1 MSNVENISVPSISQ
15 GASARQLARLERN
28 EKLALF
34 AFLLPALALLSVFFL
49 YPMLSFLAQSI
60 FDPDFTLE
68 HFNKAFGRPVYL
80 KILLKTLKIS
90 AWTTL
95 FCFAI
100 GYPIAFVM
108 AQATGKTK
116 MLIITFVL
124 IPFWTSVLVRM
135 FAWMAL
141 LGRDGVINRALIHLG
156 LIDQPLEMLFTQFA
170 VLVGMVHYMLP
181 YMILPIYAVMMG
193 IPKNLMDAAA
203 NLGAPPLKTFSRIY
217 FPLSL
222 PGIGAGGL
230 LVFIISMGFYVT
242 PAILGGARDV
252 LLAQIIEQQIS
263 DTLNWGFA
271 AALSVVLLTVT
282 IVLFIFYDRLMSPEK
297 VYGGD

>member
-1 MSNVENISVPSISQ
+1 MSDIASISISQ
-15 GASARQLARLERN
+15 GASAKQLARLERN

-34 AFLLPALALLSVFFL
+34 VFLFPALALLLVFFL
-49 YPMLSFLAQSI
+49 YPMVTFLAQGL

-80 KILLKTLKIS
+80 KILWKTLKIS

-95 FCFAI
+95 LCFVI
-100 GYPIAFVM
+100 GYPVAFTM
-108 AQATGKTK
+108 AHATGKTK

-141 LGRDGVINRALIHLG
+141 MGRDGVINRALLQTG
-156 LIDQPLEMLFTQFA
+156 LIDQPMEMLFTQFA

-181 YMILPIYAVMMG
+181 YMILPIYAVMTG

-203 NLGAPPLKTFSRIY
+203 NLGAPPAKTFWRIY

-242 PAILGGARDV
+242 PALLGGSKDV
-252 LLAQIIEQQIS
+252 MLAQIIEQQIS

-271 AALSVVLLTVT
+271 AALSAILLGVT
-282 IVLFIFYDRLMSPEK
+282 IVLFIFYDRLISPEK
-297 VYGGD
+297 IYGES

>member
-1 MSNVENISVPSISQ
+1 MSEAVNISTSQ
-15 GASARQLARLERN
+15 AASEKQLARLERN

-34 AFLLPALALLSVFFL
+34 AFVLPALALLSVFFL
-49 YPMLSFLAQSI
+49 YPMVSFLAQSI

-68 HFNKAFGRPVYL
+68 HFRKAFGRPVYL
-80 KILLKTLKIS
+80 KILWRTLKIS

-95 FCFAI
+95 LCFVL
-100 GYPIAFVM
+100 GYPVAFVM
-108 AQATGKTK
+108 AHARGKTK

-141 LGRDGVINRALIHLG
+141 LGRDGVINRALIHMG
-156 LIDQPLEMLFTQFA
+156 LINQPLEMLFTQFA

-203 NLGAPPLKTFSRIY
+203 NLGAPPHQTFWRIY

-252 LLAQIIEQQIS
+252 MLAQIIEQQIS

-271 AALSVVLLTVT
+271 AALSAILLSVT

-297 VYGGD
+297 IYGKD

>member
-1 MSNVENISVPSISQ
+1 MTDIAGISALQ
-15 GASARQLARLERN
+15 GASEKDLSKLERN

-34 AFLLPALALLSVFFL
+34 AFLAPALFLLAVFFL
-49 YPMLSFLAQSI
+49 YPMVSFLAQSI
-60 FDPDFTLE
+60 FDPNFTLE
-68 HFNKAFGRPVYL
+68 HFSKAVGRPVYL

-90 AWTTL
+90 AWTTIL
-95 FCFAI
+95 CFAI
-100 GYPIAFVM
+100 GYPVAFVM
-108 AQATGKTK
+108 AHATGKMKIT
-116 MLIITFVL
+116 IIAFVL

-141 LGRDGVINRALIHLG
+141 LGRDGVINRALFHIG
-156 LIDQPLEMLFTQFA
+156 LIDQPVEMLFTQFA

-181 YMILPIYAVMMG
+181 YMILPIYAVMTG
-193 IPKNLMDAAA
+193 IPRNLMDAAA
-203 NLGAPPLKTFSRIY
+203 NLGAPPGKVFWWVY

-242 PAILGGARDV
+242 PALLGGAKDV
-252 LLAQIIEQQIS
+252 MLAQIIEQQIS

-271 AALSVVLLTVT
+271 AALSAILLAVT
-282 IVLFIFYDRLMSPEK
+282 IVLFFFYDRLISPEK
-297 VYGGD
+297 IYGGE

>member
-1 MSNVENISVPSISQ
+1 MTDMVNIPAPHA
-15 GASARQLARLERN
+15 ASAKQLAKLERN

-34 AFLLPALALLSVFFL
+34 GFMVPALALLAVFFL
-49 YPMLSFLAQSI
+49 YPMISFLAQSL
-60 FDPDFTLE
+60 FDPQFTTE
-68 HFNKAFGRPVYL
+68 HFDKTFGRPVYM
-80 KILLKTLKIS
+80 KILWKTLRIS
-90 AWTTL
+90 AYTTIL
-95 FCFAI
+95 CFII
-100 GYPIAFVM
+100 GYPVAFMM
-108 AQATGKTK
+108 AHAKGKTK
-116 MLIITFVL
+116 MVIVVFVL

-141 LGRDGVINRALIHLG
+141 LGRDGVINRALMHLH
-156 LIDQPLEMLFTQFA
+156 ITDEPISMLFTQFA

-181 YMILPIYAVMMG
+181 YMILPVFAVMTG
-193 IPKNLMDAAA
+193 IPKNLMDAAS
-203 NLGAPPLKTFSRIY
+203 NLGASPLRVFTRVY

-242 PAILGGARDV
+242 PALLGGPQDV

-271 AALSVVLLTVT
+271 AALSTVLLGVT
-282 IVLFIFYDRLMSPEK
+282 IVLYFFYDRLISPEK
-297 VYGGD
+297 IYGGE

>member
-1 MSNVENISVPSISQ
+1 MADLAGISALQ
-15 GASARQLARLERN
+15 GASQKELSKLERN

-34 AFLLPALALLSVFFL
+34 AFLAPALLLLVVFFA
-49 YPMLSFLAQSI
+49 YPLVSFLSQSI
-60 FDPDFTLE
+60 FDPNLTLE
-68 HFNKAFGRPVYL
+68 HFDKAVGRPVYL

-90 AWTTL
+90 AWTTIL
-95 FCFAI
+95 CFAI
-100 GYPIAFVM
+100 GYPVAFVM
-108 AQATGKTK
+108 AHATGKMKIT
-116 MLIITFVL
+116 IIAFVL

-141 LGRDGVINRALIHLG
+141 LGRDGVINRALFHLG
-156 LIDQPLEMLFTQFA
+156 LIDQPVEMLFTQFA

-181 YMILPIYAVMMG
+181 YMILPIYAVMTG
-193 IPKNLMDAAA
+193 IPRNLMDAAA
-203 NLGAPPLKTFSRIY
+203 NLGAPPRKVFWRVY

-242 PAILGGARDV
+242 PALLGGAKDV
-252 LLAQIIEQQIS
+252 MLAQIIEQQIS

-271 AALSVVLLTVT
+271 AALSAILLAVT
-282 IVLFIFYDRLMSPEK
+282 IVLFVFYDRLISPEK
-297 VYGGD
+297 IYGGD

>member
-1 MSNVENISVPSISQ
+1 MTDLANISALRRVSEKELSK
-15 GASARQLARLERN
+15 LERN

-34 AFLLPALALLSVFFL
+34 AFLTPALFLLAVFFL

-60 FDPDFTLE
+60 FDPNFTLE
-68 HFNKAFGRPVYL
+68 HFSKAAGRPVYL

-90 AWTTL
+90 AWTTIL
-95 FCFAI
+95 CFVI
-100 GYPIAFVM
+100 GYPVAFVM
-108 AQATGKTK
+108 AHATGKMK
-116 MLIITFVL
+116 IAIIAFVL

-141 LGRDGVINRALIHLG
+141 LGRDGVINRALFHMG
-156 LIDQPLEMLFTQFA
+156 LIDQPVEMLFTQFA

-181 YMILPIYAVMMG
+181 YMILPVYAVMTG
-193 IPKNLMDAAA
+193 IPRNLMDAAS
-203 NLGAPPLKTFSRIY
+203 NLGAPPHKVFWRVY

-242 PAILGGARDV
+242 PALLGGAQDV
-252 LLAQIIEQQIS
+252 MLAQIIEQQIS

-271 AALSVVLLTVT
+271 AALSAILLVVT
-282 IVLFIFYDRLMSPEK
+282 IVLFLFYDRLISPEK
-297 VYGGD
+297 IYGGE

>member
-1 MSNVENISVPSISQ
+1 MTDMARTAVPRS
-15 GASARQLARLERN
+15 ASARQLARLERN

-34 AFLLPALALLSVFFL
+34 AFLVPALGLLVIFFL
-49 YPMLSFLAQSI
+49 YPLVSFLAQGL
-60 FDPDFTLE
+60 FDPGFTTE
-68 HFNKAFGRPVYL
+68 HFDKAFGRPVYM
-80 KILLKTLKIS
+80 KILWKTLRIS
-90 AWTTL
+90 AYTTIL
-95 FCFAI
+95 CFVI
-100 GYPIAFVM
+100 GYPVAFVM
-108 AQATGKTK
+108 AHATGKTK
-116 MLIITFVL
+116 MLIVVFVL

-141 LGRDGVINRALIHLG
+141 LGRDGVINRALMHLN
-156 LIDQPLEMLFTQFA
+156 ITDEPISMLFTQFA

-181 YMILPIYAVMMG
+181 YMILPVFAVMTG
-193 IPKNLMDAAA
+193 IPKNLMDAAS
-203 NLGAPPLKTFSRIY
+203 NLGASPLRVFTRVY

-242 PAILGGARDV
+242 PALLGGPKDV

-271 AALSVVLLTVT
+271 AALSAILLSVT
-282 IVLFIFYDRLMSPEK
+282 IVLYFFYDRLISPEK
-297 VYGGD
+297 IYGGE

>member
-1 MSNVENISVPSISQ
+1 MTDVASSSTFQ
-15 GASARQLARLERN
+15 GASAKQLSRLERN
-28 EKLALF
+28 EKLILF
-34 AFLLPALALLSVFFL
+34 AFLLPTLALLAVFFF

-60 FDPDFTLE
+60 FDPDFTLK
-68 HFNKAFGRPVYL
+68 HFEKSFGRPVYL
-80 KILLKTLKIS
+80 RILWKTLKVS
-90 AWTTL
+90 AWTTVS
-95 FCFAI
+95 CFAI
-100 GYPIAFVM
+100 GYPVAFVM
-108 AQATGKTK
+108 AHATGKTK
-116 MLIITFVL
+116 ITIVAFVL

-141 LGRDGVINRALIHLG
+141 LGRDGVINRALIHIN

-181 YMILPIYAVMMG
+181 YMILPIFAVMMG
-193 IPKNLMDAAA
+193 IPRNLMDAAA
-203 NLGAPPLKTFSRIY
+203 NLGAPPHKVFWRVY

-242 PAILGGARDV
+242 PALLGGAKDV

-271 AALSVVLLTVT
+271 AALSVILLTVT
-282 IVLFIFYDRLMSPEK
+282 IVLFFLYDRLISPEK
-297 VYGGD
+297 IYGGE